1 LEENNRKLQE
11 QVRQASNLI
20 ISSTQEGKGYLDRAK
35 TLEEK
40 LQDLTKTALR
50 QGTVIN
56 GLKEQVEANERVR
69 LEYQHLYEA
78 GMEEIASLRLQIEEY
93 RPKEQGRGRR
103 ISEAVQSV
111 GIGEAIEE
119 KIRGE
124 RAAQKEESRVIIFSE
139 ESLQRIRAI
148 ADKYR
153 VRK

>member
-1 LEENNRKLQE
+1 MEE
-11 QVRQASNLI
+11 ASGQI
-20 ISSTQEGKGYLDRAK
+20 IRLHQDGEGYVERAK
-35 TLEEK
+35 TAEER
-40 LQDLTKTALR
+40 LRNLTEDAIR

-56 GLKEQVEANERVR
+56 GLNELAQANEQVR